1 MIPVGYLRK
10 LKTARPTW
18 IDAPQVESV
27 IAVSD
32 CLMKPVLDVFTLG
45 GFNGWFFFD
54 APACFDPTLRGLGAN
69 FEETLLLYFEVYEEA
84 YDEQARTWSPVP
96 LPKEAVNV
104 SPPVHAR
111 LLGFDVTSF
120 SMSST
125 PECSGLSCNGIA
137 SEVEVNA
144 YGLFATVEEA
154 KAALVNGFFDG
165 SEPGPFRIF
174 AVHEVDGSI
183 SQLS

>member
-1 MIPVGYLRK
+1 MIPVGYVRK

-18 IDAPQVESV
+18 MDAPQVESV
-27 IAVSD
+27 VAVSG
-32 CLMKPVLDVFTLG
+32 CLMRPVVDVFTLG

-54 APACFDPTLRGLGAN
+54 APSSFEPALQELGAN
-69 FEETLLLYFEVYEEA
+69 FDETLLLYFEVYEEA
-84 YDEQARTWSPVP
+84 YDEQARTWNPVP
-96 LPKEAVNV
+96 LPEEAVNV
-104 SPPVHAR
+104 SPPIHAR

-125 PECSGLSCNGIA
+125 AECSGLSCNGIA

-144 YGLFATVEEA
+144 HGLFATLEEA
-154 KAALVNGFFDG
+154 KAALIDGFFDG

-174 AVHEVDGSI
+174 AVHEVGDSV
-183 SQLS
+183 S